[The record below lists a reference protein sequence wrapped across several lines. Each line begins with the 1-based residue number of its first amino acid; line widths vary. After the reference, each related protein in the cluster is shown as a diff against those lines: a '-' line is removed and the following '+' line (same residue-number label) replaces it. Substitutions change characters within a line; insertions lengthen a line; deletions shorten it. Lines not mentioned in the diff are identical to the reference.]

1 MKGTVFIAV
10 RHGHYNR
17 NQDLSQEGAEQM
29 RTIAGLIKEI
39 NTAGLPISLIC
50 SMAPRA
56 FQGGQIFI
64 EELAIP
70 EDRVTFTDGL
80 WDDNNH
86 HADRSEARKLVADNL
101 HENSILLALSHLD
114 LVPTLARHVA
124 EKFGHQRGFGES
136 EYGQGWLISRESC
149 QQVPA

>member
-1 MKGTVFIAV
+1 MTTYA
-10 RHGHYNR
+10 
-17 NQDLSQEGAEQM
+17 
-29 RTIAGLIKEI
+29 AGLRVSEVCRLRTEHILSE
-39 NTAGLPISLIC
+39 
-50 SMAPRA
+50 R
-56 FQGGQIFI
+56 GQIFI

-70 EDRVTFTDGL
+70 EDRVTFTDRL

-149 QQVPA
+149 QQFPA